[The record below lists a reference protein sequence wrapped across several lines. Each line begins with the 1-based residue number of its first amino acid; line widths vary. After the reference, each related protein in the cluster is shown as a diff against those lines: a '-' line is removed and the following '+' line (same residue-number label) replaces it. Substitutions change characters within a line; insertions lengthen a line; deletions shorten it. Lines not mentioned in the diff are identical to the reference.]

1 MRLNVYK
8 SVGPKDM
15 HSRVLRELA
24 DVVAQLLSI
33 MFEKLQL
40 SGEDLGECK
49 KGNIT
54 PIFKEGG
61 NKDPEKWRH
70 VSLMS
75 VPGKIMK

>member
-40 SGEDLGECK
+40 SGEDLGEWK

-61 NKDPEKWRH
+61 NKDPEN
-70 VSLMS
+70 
-75 VPGKIMK
+75 

>member
-61 NKDPEKWRH
+61 NKDPEN
-70 VSLMS
+70 
-75 VPGKIMK
+75 